1 MTEHYTVYTDVTGRV
16 LKVGQTVA
24 YCVGGSTG
32 KQLQVAK
39 VVKLYPKTVELDV
52 EIDSWRSK
60 PIRRNH
66 SFVAIVSEGNNV

>member
-1 MTEHYTVYTDVTGRV
+1 MSEHYTVYTDVTGRV

-39 VVKLYPKTVELDV
+39 ITKLYPNTVELDV
-52 EIDSWRSK
+52 EMESWRTK
-60 PIRRNH
+60 PIRRKH
-66 SFVAIVSEGNNV
+66 SFVAIVKESD